1 MKNLEKELLEAA
13 LMDIKKLVKE
23 YPNDMDL
30 GKHVRSYFL
39 NLPEMVENFRE
50 EFSSN
55 KNKYDEGLK

>member
-1 MKNLEKELLEAA
+1 MKNLQLELAEATLTDIKELV
-13 LMDIKKLVKE
+13 KK

-39 NLPEMVENFRE
+39 NLPELLEKLSE
-50 EFSSN
+50 EISSN